1 MTFPETE
8 QLYEKGV
15 AAVDNG
21 NWLAALVCFE
31 KLVQLEEKPVFF
43 SYFAACMAKER
54 GQFNHAALLC
64 RDALEKEP
72 DNPVHYLN
80 LGRIFMFQG
89 RKDEAIKILRDGLSH
104 GAEPR
109 IIEELQ
115 KLGTRK
121 PPVFPFLDRNN
132 PINKSC
138 GIMLKILGLR

>member
-1 MTFPETE
+1 MIISETE

-15 AAVDNG
+15 AAVDAE

-31 KLVQLEEKPVFF
+31 KLVQLEGKPVYLSF
-43 SYFAACMAKER
+43 YAACMAKER
-54 GQFNHAALLC
+54 GQFNQAALLC

-80 LGRIFMFQG
+80 LGRIFMLQG
-89 RKDEAIKILRDGLSH
+89 RKDETIKILRDGLSH

-121 PPVFPFLDRNN
+121 PPVFPFLGRNSL
-132 PINKSC
+132 INKYC
-138 GIMLKILGLR
+138 GILLKIIRFC